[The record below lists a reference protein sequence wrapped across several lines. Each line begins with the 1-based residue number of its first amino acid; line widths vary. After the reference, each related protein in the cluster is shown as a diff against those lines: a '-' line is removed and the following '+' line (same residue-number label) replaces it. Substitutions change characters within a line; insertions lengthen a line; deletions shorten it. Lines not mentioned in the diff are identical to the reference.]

1 MRPPAPSMFPKS
13 VPKGGDTING
23 KFVPEG
29 TAIGMNTPSMMR
41 SFKGFGPDR
50 DMFQP
55 ERFSE
60 ASEQERIRM
69 ERTIDLLFGY
79 CRWMCA
85 GKPVALME
93 LNKLVFEVG

>member
-1 MRPPAPSMFPKS
+1 MFPKS

-93 LNKLVFEVG
+93 LNKLIFEVG